1 MMDDAKIQRIN
12 ALAKKQREG
21 GLSDAEKAEQHKLR
35 REYIDAVKASLRPQ
49 LESIQFVDEPP
60 ISLRD
65 QPRTGD

>member
-1 MMDDAKIQRIN
+1 MDDTKIQRIN
-12 ALAKKQREG
+12 ALAKKQREA
-21 GLSDAEKAEQHKLR
+21 GLNEAEKAEQHKLR

-60 ISLRD
+60 ISLHD